1 MAKSK
6 PPAAELPVILFA
18 TPAEWAA
25 WLDEHGADAPGI
37 WMRLGKKNSGLTS
50 IDYAQA
56 VEGALCY
63 GWIDGLK
70 RKYDDV
76 SWIQKFTPRRAKSIW
91 SKINREKVQ
100 ALIDSGQMRPAGLA
114 AVAAAQADGRWDAAY
129 DSQSNAT
136 VPEDLQAALDA
147 NPQAKAFFA
156 TLNSTNR
163 YAILLRIHQAKR
175 PATRTKRIN
184 DFIAMLEKHE
194 KIYP

>member
-6 PPAAELPVILFA
+6 PPAAELSVILFA
-18 TPAEWAA
+18 TPADWVA
-25 WLDEHGADAPGI
+25 WLDEHGADAPGL
-37 WMRLGKKNSGLTS
+37 WVRLGKKNSGLTS

-56 VEGALCY
+56 LEVALCY

-91 SKINREKVQ
+91 SKINREKAQ
-100 ALIDSGQMRPAGLA
+100 ALIARGQMQPAGLA
-114 AVAAAQADGRWDAAY
+114 AVEAAQADGRWDAAY

-136 VPEDLQAALDA
+136 VPEDFQAALDA

-163 YAILLRIHQAKR
+163 YAILFRIHQAKR

-184 DFIAMLEKHE
+184 DFMAMLEKHE